1 MNNVIDLTA
10 SHVPT
15 HLEDLALGGLRPTS
29 IYQHH
34 TLLRRCS
41 RHIAPTPSHQAS
53 TEQLRE
59 FLLRNKA
66 NGQPLTQ
73 GSRAAEASWLRSY
86 FGWLQR
92 TGRRADD
99 PTEGMPRPKQP
110 KRLPRP
116 IGEHDL
122 EMAITLA
129 DTRMTAWLRL
139 AAYAGLRAAEISM
152 LRGENIMLSQRLIV
166 VAEGKGGRPGV
177 VPAHQSV
184 LEALTNYGL
193 PDSGWV
199 FPHSYNNA
207 NPIKPWSVSTKAA
220 DYLRACGI
228 DATLHQLRH
237 RFATAIYQTSGRDL
251 RTTQELMRHATPVST
266 AIYTWI
272 DPADGVAA
280 VDAL

>member
-1 MNNVIDLTA
+1 VAIRLRIVNAHPKEVD
-10 SHVPT
+10 SCVG
-15 HLEDLALGGLRPTS
+15 EYLADQELAGLRPVTR
-29 IYQHH
+29 YQHN
-34 TLLRRCS
+34 TLLGRLS
-41 RHIAPTPSHQAS
+41 RHISPT
-53 TEQLRE
+53 QLRDATSDQLRD
-59 FLLRNKA
+59 FLLRSKA
-66 NGQPLTQ
+66 NGQPLSQ
-73 GSRAAEASWLRSY
+73 GTRAGEASWLRSY

-199 FPHSYNNA
+199 FPHSYKQREPDQA
-207 NPIKPWSVSTKAA
+207 MVGLDQGSRLPQSMRDRRHPPP
-220 DYLRACGI
+220 
-228 DATLHQLRH
+228 ATTPVRH
-237 RFATAIYQTSGRDL
+237 RHLPDKRA
-251 RTTQELMRHATPVST
+251 
-266 AIYTWI
+266 
-272 DPADGVAA
+272 
-280 VDAL
+280 